1 MPTPKFY
8 YLKFLNLIA
17 MPNPR
22 NKHSKQRTRTRRAH
36 HRAAM
41 PTLAK
46 CQATGETHMFHHA
59 YTDSEG
65 NMRYKG
71 KILVKAKEEQE

>member
-1 MPTPKFY
+1 
-8 YLKFLNLIA
+8 

-36 HRAAM
+36 HHIAL
-41 PTLAK
+41 PTVAK
-46 CQATGETHMFHHA
+46 CATTGETHLYHHA
-59 YTDSEG
+59 YYDDEG

-71 KILVKAKEEQE
+71 KILVKTKDEE